1 MISAGKTPPGPP
13 PAQGEWTNVRKSN
26 STTGGARTNR
36 VQPIRLRAAK
46 WAATFVAHCF
56 TPHFML
62 PLPTPTASRTWP
74 KRLLRD
80 GLAWLPVVSLYVFI
94 YSAVNTS
101 STGGDLVATLA
112 VALLPW
118 MVGVYGNHL
127 VLVPWLFDKGRYW
140 SYFGAVLGWV
150 VVLHVAAHGLGG
162 LLVPKV
168 AAVSKDPWF
177 LPGLNLFVQ
186 LLLALPFLFGWRAVT
201 QRRQVQRS
209 QQLAQEQHLRLLEA
223 QVNPHFLYNTL
234 NSLYALVLAHSPR
247 APDLLLALA
256 ELMRYQL
263 ESTRRTR
270 VPLFEELAYLR
281 SYAQLQEMRLGPRCP
296 VTVTLPTEDEA
307 AGHTIAPLLL
317 LALVENAFT
326 YGTRRASGSFVDMRV
341 ALDGPRLTLTLR
353 NALPPPAQAAGGT
366 GTGLPN
372 TRQRLAL
379 LYPGRHHL
387 HAAPTATEFQTDLS
401 LDL

>member
-1 MISAGKTPPGPP
+1 M
-13 PAQGEWTNVRKSN
+13 
-26 STTGGARTNR
+26 
-36 VQPIRLRAAK
+36 
-46 WAATFVAHCF
+46 F
-56 TPHFML
+56 
-62 PLPTPTASRTWP
+62 PLPTPRAARTWP

-80 GLAWLPVVSLYVFI
+80 GLAWLPVVSLYGFI
-94 YSAVNTS
+94 YTAFNTS
-101 STGGDLVATLA
+101 PARGTLVATLA

-127 VLVPWLFDKGRYW
+127 VLVPRLFDKGRYW
-140 SYFGAVLGWV
+140 AYGGALLGWV
-150 VVLHVAAHGLGG
+150 VVLHVAAHGLEGW
-162 LLVPKV
+162 LLLPEEV
-168 AAVSKDPWF
+168 VSKAPWF

-186 LLLALPFLFGWRAVT
+186 LLLALPFLFGWRAMT
-201 QRRQVQRS
+201 QRQQVQRS

-296 VTVTLPTEDEA
+296 VAVILPTEDEA
-307 AGHTIAPLLL
+307 AGRTIAPLLL
-317 LALVENAFT
+317 LALIENAFT
-326 YGTRRASGSFVDMRV
+326 YGTRRASGSFVDLRV
-341 ALDGPRLTLTLR
+341 ALDGSRLTLTLR
-353 NALPPPAQAAGGT
+353 NALPPPAQAEGGM